1 MAIETEEKHKCPPH
15 HFIVDSNDVGRCI
28 YCPEVRDFGELQR
41 REAHLLEAKAKLG
54 SRSKA
59 IYGYGRRGRRRK
71 SELKL

>member
-1 MAIETEEKHKCPPH
+1 MAMEIKEKHKCPPH

-28 YCPEVRDFGELQR
+28 YCPEVRDFRKLQR
-41 REAHLLEAKAKLG
+41 RAERLLEAKSKLG

-71 SELKL
+71 SELKP